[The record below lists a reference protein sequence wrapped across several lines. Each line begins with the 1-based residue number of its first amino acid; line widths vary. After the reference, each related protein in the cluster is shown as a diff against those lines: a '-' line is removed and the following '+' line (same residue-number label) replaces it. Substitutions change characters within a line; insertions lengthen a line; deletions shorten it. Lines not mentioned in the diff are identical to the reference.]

1 MAPITC
7 NACNKEFEGEVDQ
20 KEHYRSEWHRYNL
33 KRKVF
38 LRFSIEIL
46 SFCVKIF
53 FFFVFL
59 ISNRIMM
66 RAN

>member
-53 FFFVFL
+53 FFLF
-59 ISNRIMM
+59 S
-66 RAN
+66 